1 MFSAPRPAVVLV
13 LADRHER
20 LAACPASPFRNR
32 ITTAGGVQ
40 TLATTLPV
48 LPRRRS
54 SLKLRSPG
62 VLEQLQQ
69 LPRHAGGQ
77 VHAAAVTVGMAELDQ
92 VVQQLLIQGRHAT
105 AAIAAVPT
113 RVVGAV
119 VGVLARLGLVA
130 LLQRSEAA
138 TAVALPRAGGSE
150 PCAAVRAGADPAS
163 SNGALLSQV
172 QDNLASLRAL
182 RRGVFP
188 GLSRL
193 ICGTAVAAARNAFG
207 TVTPCAAMR
216 RPTRLPLIR
225 LGPADL

>member
-163 SNGALLSQV
+163 SNGALLSQL

>member
-1 MFSAPRPAVVLV
+1 VFSAPRPAVVLV